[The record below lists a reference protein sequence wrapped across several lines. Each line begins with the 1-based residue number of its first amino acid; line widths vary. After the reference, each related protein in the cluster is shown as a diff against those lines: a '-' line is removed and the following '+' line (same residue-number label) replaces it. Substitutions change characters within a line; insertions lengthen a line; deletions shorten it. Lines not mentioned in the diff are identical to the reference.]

1 MLNVYNFENLRINPR
16 KIKQIWKINLLKVHC
31 VKSVQIRSFFWSIF
45 SHVWTEYGDLNYSV
59 QMQQNM
65 DQKKLRIWTLFYVVV
80 YYSSAPTSRDS
91 EEWPKIEE

>member
-31 VKSVQIRSFFWSIF
+31 VKSVQIRSFFCSIF
-45 SHVWTEYGDLNYSV
+45 PHVWTEYGDLNYSV
-59 QMQQNM
+59 QMRQNM
-65 DQKKLRIWTLFYVVV
+65 DQKKLRIWTRFYVVV

-91 EEWPKIEE
+91 EEWQKIEE